1 MASVGCYVVFI
12 KVSLKYSSR
21 YSEGFEQKNSEDT
34 EGIVCVCVCGGVVLR
49 LSPLQWLDMI
59 GNKLF

>member
-34 EGIVCVCVCGGVVLR
+34 EGIVCVCVCVAGWYYVCHRCSG
-49 LSPLQWLDMI
+49 WT
-59 GNKLF
+59 